1 LITNVGKSILS
12 KYLIGQAPAYA
23 SHISIGCGTEAKGPA
38 DVLDSDGYAEK
49 LDMDFEMLR
58 APIISRGYVVEDGQS
73 KIVFTAELPTQERY
87 EITEV
92 ALYSAGAN
100 SYASGFDSRV
110 LYYFSRQEPWKLGE
124 LPVTAI
130 DTPLDAQNTENDIDQ
145 FVDISA
151 NPAQLVPIPKVFQTN
166 ASNKVFSNASRQSR
180 NEQARFLNNM
190 MMIRGDFSTTNVSDE
205 IVPGENYISLSPISI
220 NLDKNAPTDKLKV
233 AFSVINKEG
242 NIIDEEAAKPG
253 KVKILV
259 EFVTNSGQTARFYAT
274 ATSTVHGGHA
284 NFATNRYFVISTEI
298 KDLIKSS
305 GFAWSQVNA
314 VRVYSV
320 VLVPSNPGGTDFE
333 KSANFYV
340 SLDAIRLD
348 NINSYNP
355 LYGMTGYTVVKTP
368 DKRPIIKLPNTSSLI
383 EFRLAVGVQ

>member
-1 LITNVGKSILS
+1 MITDVGKSILS

-23 SHISIGCGTEAKGPA
+23 SHIAIGCGATAISGT
-38 DVLDSDGYAEK
+38 LDPNGFAGK

-58 APIISRGYVVEDGQS
+58 VPIISRGYVVEDGQS
-73 KIVFTAELPTQERY
+73 KIIFTAELPTQERY

-100 SYASGFDSRV
+100 QYASGFDSRV
-110 LYYFSRQEPWKLGE
+110 LYYFSRQEPWKIGE

-130 DTPLDAQNTENDIDQ
+130 DTPLDSQNTENDIDQ
-145 FVDISA
+145 YVDVSA
-151 NPAQLVPIPKVFQTN
+151 NPAQLVAIPKVFQTN
-166 ASNKVFSNASRQSR
+166 ASNKLFSNASRQNR

-190 MMIRGDFSTTNVSDE
+190 MMIRGDFSTTNASDE

-220 NLDKNAPTDKLKV
+220 NLDKNAPTDKLKI
-233 AFSVINKEG
+233 AFSVINQQG
-242 NIIDEEAAKPG
+242 NLIDQEPAKPG
-253 KVKILV
+253 KVKVLV
-259 EFVTNSGQTARFYAT
+259 EFTTTSGQTARFAAT

-284 NFATNRYFVISTEI
+284 NFATNRYFVLETMI
-298 KDLIKSS
+298 KDLVKTS

-320 VLVPSNPGGTDFE
+320 VLVPTDQTGTDFQ
-333 KSANFYV
+333 KSDQFYV

-348 NINSYNP
+348 NVNSYNP

-368 DKRPIIKLPNTSSLI
+368 DARPILKLPNTSSLV
-383 EFRLAVGVQ
+383 EFRLGIGVA